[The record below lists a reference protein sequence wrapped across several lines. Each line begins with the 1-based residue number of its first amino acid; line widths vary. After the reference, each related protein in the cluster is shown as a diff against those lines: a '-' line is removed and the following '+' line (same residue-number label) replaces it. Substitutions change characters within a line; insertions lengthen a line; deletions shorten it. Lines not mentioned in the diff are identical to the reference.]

1 MYREEDIEV
10 IKSNID
16 DIAEKA
22 MFVYKSNNE
31 PTYEESTQVYKVILD
46 FIKDKK
52 RIIYGGYAQNKLI
65 TEKNKDDGFYKD
77 TDTPDIEFYSYEP
90 LKDLMELC
98 DILHN
103 KNFKYVQG
111 TEGLHE
117 GTYKIFVNFENY
129 CDISYIPK
137 NIYDNCPYIITKD
150 YLRLADPSF
159 MLIDVYRVFTDP
171 MTSYWRLE
179 KSFKRYLRLYK
190 YYPIEKY
197 KKNDTI
203 KFSNITDENILNK
216 LRKLIIHNSDY
227 IVVGTYAYNY
237 YIKKTQF
244 EPVNINFYEIIT
256 SNLKEEGQKIYK
268 KLSKIFGKKLTVK
281 EYFPFFEYF
290 DYRIEFLYDNQVI
303 LRVYN
308 NNNRCV
314 VYNESKTKKTK
325 FGTSQLVQ
333 LYLLSNHIYYII
345 NRNHHESNNYLNL
358 FLNFNKAKDEYLT
371 SHNINVIDNSPFQEF
386 KLDCIG
392 KTIKLDRLD
401 RLEMIEKKKKGLPL
415 KFRYEPTGSPGK
427 VPEYVF
433 KNSSGNQVIN
443 QKFFIINI

>member
-1 MYREEDIEV
+1 MYRKEDIEI
-10 IKSNID
+10 IKLNID
-16 DIAEKA
+16 NIAEKA
-22 MFVYKSNNE
+22 MFIYKTNNE
-31 PTYEESTQVYKVILD
+31 PTYEESKKIYTVILD
-46 FIKDKK
+46 FIKNKK
-52 RIIYGGYAQNKLI
+52 RIIYGGYAQNTLI
-65 TEKNKDDGFYKD
+65 TEKNIHDGFYKEV
-77 TDTPDIEFYSYEP
+77 DTPDIEFYTHTP
-90 LKDLMELC
+90 LYDLMELC
-98 DILHN
+98 DLLHS
-103 KNFKYVQG
+103 KNFKYIQG

-137 NIYDNCPYIITKD
+137 NIYDNCPYVTTKNN
-150 YLRLADPSF
+150 LRLADPAF
-159 MLIDVYRVFTDP
+159 MLIDIYRVFTDP

-179 KSFKRYLRLYK
+179 KSFTRYLRVYK

-197 KKNDTI
+197 QKDDII
-203 KFSNITDENILNK
+203 KFTNNSDENILNK

-237 YIKKTQF
+237 YIKKTRTDT
-244 EPVNINFYEIIT
+244 VNVNFYEIIT
-256 SNLKEEGQKIYK
+256 SNIKDESIKIYK
-268 KLSKIFGKKLTVK
+268 KLLKIFGKKITVK

-308 NNNRCV
+308 NNNRCI

-333 LYLLSNHIYYII
+333 LYLLSNYIYYII
-345 NRNHHESNNYLNL
+345 NRNKIESNNYLNL
-358 FLNFNKAKDEYLT
+358 FLNFNKIKNKYLS
-371 SHNINVIDNSPFQEF
+371 SHNLSVIDKSPFQEF
-386 KLDCIG
+386 KLECIG
-392 KTIKLDRLD
+392 TSIKLDRLE
-401 RLEMIEKKKKGLPL
+401 RLEMHNKKKKKLQL
-415 KFRYEPTGSPGK
+415 KFRYEPTGNPGK

-443 QKFFIINI
+443 QKFLIINI

>member
-1 MYREEDIEV
+1 MYREEDIEI

-16 DIAEKA
+16 DIVEKA
-22 MFVYKSNNE
+22 MVNYKTNNE
-31 PTYEESTQVYKVILD
+31 PTYDESTRVYSVILD
-46 FIKDKK
+46 FIKNKK

-65 TEKNKDDGFYKD
+65 TEKNKDDGFYKE

-90 LKDLMELC
+90 LKDLIELC
-98 DILHN
+98 DLLHN

-111 TEGLHE
+111 SEGLHE

-129 CDISYIPK
+129 CDISYISK
-137 NIYDNCPYIITKD
+137 NIYDNCPYIITKNN
-150 YLRLADPSF
+150 LLLADPLF

-171 MTSYWRLE
+171 MTSYWRLD
-179 KSFKRYLRLYK
+179 KSFRRFLRLYK

-203 KFSNITDENILNK
+203 KFTNKIDENILNK
-216 LRKLIIHNSDY
+216 LRKFILHNSDY

-237 YIKKTQF
+237 YIKKTKYK
-244 EPVNINFYEIIT
+244 PSNINFYEIIT
-256 SNLKEEGQKIYK
+256 SNIKEEASKIYK
-268 KLSKIFGKKLTVK
+268 KLLKIFGNKISIK

-290 DYRIEFLYDNQVI
+290 DYRIEFLYNNQVI

-308 NNNRCV
+308 NNNRCI

-333 LYLLSNHIYYII
+333 LYLLSNYIYYII
-345 NRNHHESNNYLNL
+345 NKNINESNNYFNL
-358 FLNFNKAKDEYLT
+358 FLNFNKAKNYYLT
-371 SHNINVIDNSPFQEF
+371 SHNITVINNSPFQEF
-386 KLDCIG
+386 KLNCIG
-392 KTIKLDRLD
+392 KTIKLDRLE
-401 RLEMIEKKKKGLPL
+401 RLEIIDKKKKGVQL
-415 KFRYEPTGSPGK
+415 KFRYEPTNEKGK
-427 VPEYVF
+427 VPNYIF

-443 QKFFIINI
+443 KKFLIINI

>member
-1 MYREEDIEV
+1 MYRDEDIED

-31 PTYEESTQVYKVILD
+31 PTYEESKQVYQVILD
-46 FIKDKK
+46 FIKAKK
-52 RIIYGGYAQNKLI
+52 KIIYGGYAQNNLI
-65 TEKNKDDGFYKD
+65 TEKNKDDGFYKEV
-77 TDTPDIEFYSYEP
+77 DTPDIEFYSHEP
-90 LKDLMELC
+90 LQDLIELC
-98 DILHN
+98 DTLYK
-103 KNFKYVQG
+103 KNFKYIQG

-137 NIYDNCPYIITKD
+137 NIYDNCPYITTKD
-150 YLRLADPSF
+150 NLKLADPSF

-197 KKNDTI
+197 KKNDLI
-203 KFSNITDENILNK
+203 KFNHYTDENILNK

-227 IVVGTYAYNY
+227 IVIGTYAYNY

-256 SNLKEEGQKIYK
+256 SNIKEEGNKIYK

-308 NNNRCV
+308 NNNRCI

-333 LYLLSNHIYYII
+333 LYLLSNYIYYII
-345 NRNHHESNNYLNL
+345 NRNQNESNNYLNL
-358 FLNFNKAKDEYLT
+358 FLNFNKARDEYLT
-371 SHNINVIDNSPFQEF
+371 SHNLTVINNSPFQEF

-392 KTIKLDRLD
+392 KSIKLDRLD
-401 RLEMIEKKKKGLPL
+401 RLEMIEKRKKGLPL
-415 KFRYEPTGSPGK
+415 KFRYEPTGNPGK

>member
-1 MYREEDIEV
+1 MYREEDIEI
-10 IKSNID
+10 IKTNID
-16 DIAEKA
+16 NIAEKA
-22 MFVYKSNNE
+22 MFVYKTNNE
-31 PTYEESTQVYKVILD
+31 PTYEESQKVYKVILD

-52 RIIYGGYAQNKLI
+52 RIVYGGYAQNKLI

-77 TDTPDIEFYSYEP
+77 VDTPDIEFYSHSP
-90 LKDLMELC
+90 LQDLIELC

-103 KNFKYVQG
+103 KNFKYIQG

-137 NIYDNCPYIITKD
+137 NIYDNCPYITTKD
-150 YLRLADPSF
+150 NLKLADPAF

-179 KSFKRYLRLYK
+179 KSFKRYLRVYK
-190 YYPIEKY
+190 YYPIENY
-197 KKNDTI
+197 QNNNII
-203 KFSNITDENILNK
+203 KFTTETDDKILNK
-216 LRKLIIHNSDY
+216 LRKVIIHNSDY
-227 IVVGTYAYNY
+227 IVIGTYAYNY
-237 YIKKTQF
+237 YVKKIGTAT
-244 EPVNINFYEIIT
+244 VNVNFYEIIT
-256 SNLKEEGQKIYK
+256 SNIKEESLKIYK
-268 KLSKIFGKKLTVK
+268 KLIKLFGKKITVK

-290 DYRIEFLYDNQVI
+290 DYRIEFLYDDKVI

-308 NNNRCV
+308 NNNRCI

-333 LYLLSNHIYYII
+333 LYLLSNYIYNLI
-345 NRNHHESNNYLNL
+345 NRNKIESNNYLNL
-358 FLNFNKAKDEYLT
+358 FLNFNKSKDQYLT
-371 SHNINVIDNSPFQEF
+371 SHNITVIDNSPFQEF
-386 KLDCIG
+386 KLECIG
-392 KTIKLDRLD
+392 QSIKLDRLD

-415 KFRYEPTGSPGK
+415 KFRYEPTGKPGK
-427 VPEYVF
+427 VPNYVF

-443 QKFFIINI
+443 EKFLIINI